1 MDRLT
6 ELAAFLAVIDHGGF
20 APAARALRK
29 SPPTITRLVADLEAR
44 LGIRLFDRSSRR
56 CLLTEQGVSFAN
68 DARAVVTDYEQAIA
82 SASGE
87 ATAPR
92 GNLKLTAP
100 YFFGREHVSPAV
112 LKFLKLHSSISVE
125 LDLSDRV
132 LDLHDDGIDL
142 AIRIGPITDE
152 TLINTR
158 VGWVR
163 RVVVASPDYLAQ
175 AGVPRSPNDLA
186 RHTKLQHGSYSDAS
200 WRLKGPRNRSI
211 ASPVHARFTVNQ
223 ADAAIAAARSGYGLV
238 TALSYQVHHDLE
250 TGLLVRVLQDFEP
263 DPLPVSLTWP
273 EGRDRLLRVRLVI
286 DHLAEELRSL
296 SVISM
301 DGDRRSSL

>member
-6 ELAAFLAVIDHGGF
+6 ELTAFLAVIDHGGF
-20 APAARALRK
+20 TPAARALRK
-29 SPPTITRLVADLEAR
+29 SPPTITRHVAELEAR

-56 CLLTEQGVSFAN
+56 CLLTEQGVSFAH
-68 DARAVVTDYEQAIA
+68 DARAVVSDYEHAIA

-87 ATAPR
+87 ATEPR
-92 GNLKLTAP
+92 GSLRLTAP

-112 LKFLKLHSSISVE
+112 LRFLKLHPLISIE

-132 LDLHDDGIDL
+132 LNLHDEGIDL
-142 AIRIGPITDE
+142 AIRIGSNTDE

-163 RVVVASPDYLAQ
+163 RVIVASPDYIAQ
-175 AGVPRSPNDLA
+175 HGVPRSPKELA
-186 RHTKLQHGSYSDAS
+186 AHTKLQHGSHSDAS

-211 ASPVHARFTVNQ
+211 ASPVQARFTVNQ

-250 TGLLVRVLQDFEP
+250 TGMLVRVLQDFEP

-273 EGRDRLLRVRLVI
+273 EGRERLLRVRLVI
-286 DHLAEELRSL
+286 DHLAQELRSL

-301 DGDRRSSL
+301 D

>member
-1 MDRLT
+1 MDRLA
-6 ELAAFLAVIDHGGF
+6 ELSAFLAVIDHGGF
-20 APAARALRK
+20 APASRVLRK
-29 SPPTITRLVADLEAR
+29 SPPTVTRLVANLEKR
-44 LGIRLFDRSSRR
+44 LGIRLFERSSRR
-56 CLLTEQGVSFAN
+56 CLLTEQGVGFAQ
-68 DARAVVTDYEQAIA
+68 DARAVISDYEQAVA

-112 LKFLKLHSSISVE
+112 LRFLKLHPSISVE

-142 AIRIGPITDE
+142 AIRIGPNADE
-152 TLINTR
+152 TLISTR

-175 AGVPRSPNDLA
+175 AGVPRNPKDLA

-200 WRLKGPRNRSI
+200 WRLRGPRNRSI

-223 ADAAIAAARSGYGLV
+223 ADAAIAAARSGHGLV

-273 EGRDRLLRVRLVI
+273 EGRDRLLRVRMAI
-286 DHLAEELRSL
+286 DHLAQELRSL

-301 DGDRRSSL
+301 D